1 MTNNPSWLAGTVMRA
16 MFSDLYPEL
25 PKDVADAALE
35 AMHERLGCLPLLLG
49 EAAAAGDFIDR
60 VRGLAEVQQAQRRAQ
75 FEDTLFR
82 YGFDGYLRDMAR
94 LALPAIATIDG
105 AAQSAPAEEPDGD
118 ADYADDLEGVP
129 AYYLMPDGKTQVK
142 DVAQHLT
149 GNAAQAVQYVVR
161 SSRLDGNNKSNDRAG
176 RLQDLK
182 KAADMIVAEVQ
193 RVAALEGEGDL

>member
-1 MTNNPSWLAGTVMRA
+1 MRA
-16 MFSDLYPEL
+16 MFSDLHPEL
-25 PKDVADAALE
+25 PKDVADAALG
-35 AMHERLGCLPLLLG
+35 AMHERLGCIPLLIG

-60 VRGLAEVQQAQRRAQ
+60 VRGLAKVQQEQRRAQ

-94 LALPAIATIDG
+94 LALPAIANIDG
-105 AAQSAPAEEPDGD
+105 AAQPAPAEEPDD
-118 ADYADDLEGVP
+118 DTDDLEGVP

-149 GNAAQAVQYVVR
+149 GNSSQAVQYVAR
-161 SSRLDGNNKSNDRAG
+161 SSRLDGNNKSKHRAG

-193 RVAALEGEGDL
+193 RVATLEGEGDL